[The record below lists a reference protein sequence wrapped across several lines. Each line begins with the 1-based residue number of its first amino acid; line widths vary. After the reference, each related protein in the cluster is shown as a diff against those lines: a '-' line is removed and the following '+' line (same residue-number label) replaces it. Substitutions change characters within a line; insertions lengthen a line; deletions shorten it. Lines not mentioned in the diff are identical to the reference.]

1 MKLSLTKIWLLSGIL
16 ILLTGCG
23 INNIPTYDESVKAA
37 WSQVLNQYKRRADL
51 VPNLVNVVKGY
62 ATHERETLE
71 AVMKA
76 RSNATS
82 TQLPADILNNPEAFK
97 QFQQNQN
104 QLTGALSRLMAVVEN
119 YPNLKAN
126 ENFLALQS
134 QLEGTENRIAV
145 ARRDYIGAVQRY
157 NTELRTFPGRIWA
170 FILYRSALPVEN
182 FSQPE
187 NVEQAPE
194 VKF

>member
-1 MKLSLTKIWLLSGIL
+1 MTCRIM
-16 ILLTGCG
+16 LLTGVLFLSGCG
-23 INNIPTYDESVKAA
+23 INNIPTFDEGVKAG
-37 WSQVLNQYKRRADL
+37 SQVITENI
-51 VPNLVNVVKGY
+51 P
-62 ATHERETLE
+62 
-71 AVMKA
+71 
-76 RSNATS
+76 
-82 TQLPADILNNPEAFK
+82 PDILNNPEAFK
-97 QFQQNQN
+97 QFRENQN
-104 QLTGALSRLMAVVEN
+104 KLTGALSRLLAVVEN

-170 FILYRSALPVEN
+170 FILYHDMKPAEN

-187 NVEQAPE
+187 AVEKTPE

>member
-1 MKLSLTKIWLLSGIL
+1 MGSRLQQGVLLSFLVIL
-16 ILLTGCG
+16 SGCG
-23 INNIPTYDESVKAA
+23 INNIPTYEESAKAA

-51 VPNLVNVVKGY
+51 VPNLVSTVKAY

-82 TQLPADILNNPEAFK
+82 TQIPADILNNPAAFQ
-97 QFQQNQN
+97 QFQQSQN
-104 QLTGALSRLMAVVEN
+104 QLSGALSRLLAVVEN

-126 ENFLALQS
+126 ENFLSLQS

-145 ARRDYIGAVQRY
+145 ARRDYIQAVQRY

-170 FILYRSALPVEN
+170 FILYRSALPMQN
-182 FSQPE
+182 FTQPE
-187 NVEQAPE
+187 DVEKTPE